1 MLNIKRKAHR
11 LIDTLPEDQVAYII
25 SIIEWIKGISISD
38 EVPDEFDMYLIRES
52 EVDNNDIMPLDKFV
66 EELGFNSDELQ
77 NWNKN

>member
-1 MLNIKRKAHR
+1 M
-11 LIDTLPEDQVAYII
+11 IDTLPEDQVAYII
-25 SIIEWIKGISISD
+25 SIIEGIKGISISD

-77 NWNKN
+77 N